1 MKSVIRLAL
10 TFVVMCTFVPVATA
24 SASVRPTAAK
34 QKIQITS
41 ISEHCLDEF
50 DEEDIIY
57 IVEGAKVC
65 NVSVRVQGRGSTKS
79 KIALEYY
86 NSDDGWT
93 RSDWKVQTTTTAG
106 RASFKLTVSFPNQ
119 SDDFCYEGD
128 SYTHR
133 FSVARAG
140 RHKSFRSSSFEI
152 SYTSAENNPACLGSD
167 SEDDYEYE

>member
-1 MKSVIRLAL
+1 MKSALRLTLVSLVI
-10 TFVVMCTFVPVATA
+10 CTLVPVASA
-24 SASVRPTAAK
+24 SASIHPSAAK
-34 QKIQITS
+34 QKFQITS

-50 DEEDIIY
+50 DEEDIVY

-79 KIALEYY
+79 KIAVEHYD
-86 NSDDGWT
+86 SDEGWM
-93 RSDWKVQTTTTAG
+93 RSDWKVQTTTSAG

-133 FSVARAG
+133 FSVARVG
-140 RHKSFRSSSFEI
+140 RHKSFRSSTFEI